1 MAQGFGFGKT
11 ILFNEHFVVHGIP
24 AIASAINQKTIA
36 TVETSDGKGV
46 SLIDDRNATKG
57 YKEEKLDQ
65 QKESL
70 ERIINAAGID
80 TTRNP
85 VRITLG
91 GDLTAASGVG
101 ASAASCVAIA
111 RALSVY
117 FNLGFSDEKINA
129 IAYEGEKGYHGSP
142 SGIDNTAATYGGLIW
157 FKKGKPN
164 VIEQIKIQ
172 RHVEIVIGNTGLVAD
187 TKAAVARIKE
197 RKEKYPEKYNEL
209 FKKAENLAY
218 KARAALEAF
227 DLEYTGRLMTENHGL
242 LQAAGVSCKELD
254 HLVDLAM
261 AQGALGAKMTGGGLG
276 GNMIALTPGEALQEK
291 VAGAMEKEGFEVI
304 RTKVGV

>member
-1 MAQGFGFGKT
+1 MVQGSGFGKT

-36 TVETSDGKGV
+36 TVETADGKGV

-57 YKEEKLDQ
+57 YKKEKIDQ

-70 ERIINAAGID
+70 DRIINAAGID
-80 TTRNP
+80 ARNP

-111 RALSVY
+111 RALSEC
-117 FNLGFSDEKINA
+117 FSLGFSDEKINA

-157 FKKGKPN
+157 FKKGNPN
-164 VIEQIKIQ
+164 VIEPIKIQ
-172 RHVEIVIGNTGLVAD
+172 RPVEIVIGNTGLVAD
-187 TKAAVARIKE
+187 TKAAVAHIKE

-218 KARAALEAF
+218 KARAALEDF
-227 DLEYTGRLMTENHGL
+227 DLENTGRLMTENHGL

-261 AQGALGAKMTGGGLG
+261 VQGTLGAKMTGGGLG
-276 GNMIALTPGEALQEK
+276 GNMIALTLGEALQEK
-291 VAGAMEKEGFEVI
+291 VAGVMEKEGFEVI
-304 RTKVGV
+304 RTKIGV